1 MTTRNAVWRWTD
13 MRDQQ
18 RNRKAPVD
26 QLFEAFLLGG
36 NYAPKTRKAYKEAAA
51 VFIRWMQSQGIA
63 GVLGELD
70 PHLVR
75 KWQFSL
81 ESEGRSPNT
90 LRAYLSALKS
100 FSRYLAED
108 GLTRDKTGQA
118 LDLLATVKI
127 PKAPS
132 KRPEVYADDDLERV
146 MGAINRQHVQ
156 GARNAAFI
164 RLLLDSGLR
173 LNEACQLQV
182 ADVDWESGRIHVRS
196 ETAKRKKE
204 RFTWVGQKTLAELK
218 RYRQHFRPTDTALPN
233 LFIDQDGGPL
243 TTNAVQCM
251 LARLRKKLGITRLTA
266 HGFRRSWATA
276 FRRLGVGDLYDLQR
290 MGGWEDLEVPQRF
303 YVDTEAD
310 TAQRPS
316 VLDLWETQRRKR
328 QRGRPIQV
336 GE

>member
-1 MTTRNAVWRWTD
+1 
-13 MRDQQ
+13 MRDTQ
-18 RNRKAPVD
+18 RNRKAPID
-26 QLFEAFLLGG
+26 QLFDAFLLWG

-51 VFIRWMQSQGIA
+51 VFFKWMQGQGMQ

-70 PHLVR
+70 PNLVR
-75 KWQFSL
+75 QWQSAL
-81 ESEGRSPNT
+81 EADNRSPNT

-108 GLTRDKTGQA
+108 GITRDKKGQP

-132 KRPEVYADDDLERV
+132 KRPEVYPDEDLERV
-146 MGAINRQHVQ
+146 LDAINRNHVQ
-156 GARNAAFI
+156 GARNAAFV

-182 ADVDWESGRIHVRS
+182 ADVDWETGRIHVRS

-204 RFTWVGQKTLAELK
+204 RFTWVGRKTLAELK
-218 RYRQHFRPTDTALPN
+218 RYRQHFRPGDTPLPN

-251 LARLRKKLGITRLTA
+251 LARLRKKLGLPRLTA

-290 MGGWEDLEVPQRF
+290 MGGWADLEVPQRF

-310 TAQRPS
+310 ASQRAS

-336 GE
+336 GDAR